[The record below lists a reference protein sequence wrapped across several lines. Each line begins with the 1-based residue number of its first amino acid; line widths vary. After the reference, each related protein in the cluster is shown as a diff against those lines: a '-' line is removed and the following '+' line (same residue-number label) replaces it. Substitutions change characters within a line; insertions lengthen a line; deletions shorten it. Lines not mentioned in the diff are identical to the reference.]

1 MRVGSGFQPAAGLLP
16 GVSPRHEE
24 RRLKAGGRLK
34 AWPHMGARYRLT
46 FGTAS
51 GTMYAIHGKR
61 SEDPKQ
67 NAEQPAQLAD

>member
-1 MRVGSGFQPAAGLLP
+1 
-16 GVSPRHEE
+16 
-24 RRLKAGGRLK
+24 
-34 AWPHMGARYRLT
+34 MGARYRLT